1 MHLRRA
7 LAAEAEVR
15 TRQQRDLFRPLEAYH
30 ASLGF
35 YLLATLSACGLEL
48 ELKPRALHR
57 ERLLRRADLTL
68 APTGDHGER
77 RVPSHRP
84 REVWAP

>member
-1 MHLRRA
+1 MVELSAALHLRRA

-35 YLLATLSACGLEL
+35 YLLATLSA
-48 ELKPRALHR
+48 P
-57 ERLLRRADLTL
+57 LLRRSSLSRAL
-68 APTGDHGER
+68 ALAAVAAALASE
-77 RVPSHRP
+77 
-84 REVWAP
+84 